1 MPVLCLCWACVASML
16 GLYRAFVAPVP
27 NLCRTR
33 AGPVPCLCSFCVVP
47 ESYLYCACRTY
58 AGLAPCLCRTCAGP
72 VPCLCWACLAPVPG
86 LRVSVSCLWPTGAAP
101 VPAALPCQLTCRP
114 VGQHFTA
121 VLSDTV
127 VDGTPCQ
134 LDSDICINGKC
145 RVRQLMVRRACSR
158 R

>member
-1 MPVLCLCWACVASML
+1 MSYLCWAGTVSVSYLCWACAVPVL
-16 GLYRAFVAPVP
+16 GLFGT
-27 NLCRTR
+27 CTR
-33 AGPVPCLCSFCVVP
+33 AEGVCVLLC
-47 ESYLYCACRTY
+47 
-58 AGLAPCLCRTCAGP
+58 
-72 VPCLCWACLAPVPG
+72 
-86 LRVSVSCLWPTGAAP
+86 PTGAVP

-145 RVRQLMVRRACSR
+145 RVRQLMVRRPIVAGEIRQFRILCYSLYAMPGCLNT
-158 R
+158 